1 MNDAA
6 TVWDAVHTERRRL
19 VDDLESLSEDR
30 WRTASLCPGW
40 SVHDVLAHL
49 IGSAT
54 TTRWGFVRQ
63 MAAAQLDFDRTND
76 QGVGAAPSG

>member
-1 MNDAA
+1 MDQS
-6 TVWDAVHTERRRL
+6 TMWDAVHAERRSLAR
-19 VDDLESLSEDR
+19 DLDGLSADQWE
-30 WRTASLCPGW
+30 APSLCPGW